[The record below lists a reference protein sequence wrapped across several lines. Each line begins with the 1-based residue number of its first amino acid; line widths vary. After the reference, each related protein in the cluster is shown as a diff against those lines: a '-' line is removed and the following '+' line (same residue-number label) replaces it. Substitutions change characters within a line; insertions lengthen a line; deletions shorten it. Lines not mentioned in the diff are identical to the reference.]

1 MSLRIEKRDVAWE
14 TRIKDERTSGFF
26 LWLQHL
32 EVASTHAAKILSRRS
47 VKRVISFVLLIACA
61 RFTLL
66 TDLTKKSITRPDVE
80 DRKV

>member
-32 EVASTHAAKILSRRS
+32 EVASTHAAKILSRRL
-47 VKRVISFVLLIACA
+47 VKRNFVCPFDSVCTFHAVN
-61 RFTLL
+61 RFDKEKYHT
-66 TDLTKKSITRPDVE
+66 TRC
-80 DRKV
+80 